1 MSHELNNALVQ
12 ATCAVLNGA
21 FAWEERRGQDTFEV
35 EKLDSWPTFL
45 SLLKHGARIDRDTP
59 LDEEGRTLLG
69 MLEWNTY
76 CIWNDDALTDY
87 NLIAYE
93 KASRAVL
100 AQLVEH
106 GFVVQPED
114 VTEHTHLKT
123 SDFIDLEVLAAR
135 SKERL
140 LQETLPDEPQR
151 VSKPRL

>member
-1 MSHELNNALVQ
+1 M
-12 ATCAVLNGA
+12 
-21 FAWEERRGQDTFEV
+21 
-35 EKLDSWPTFL
+35 
-45 SLLKHGARIDRDTP
+45 
-59 LDEEGRTLLG
+59 
-69 MLEWNTY
+69 
-76 CIWNDDALTDY
+76 
-87 NLIAYE
+87 
-93 KASRAVL
+93 L